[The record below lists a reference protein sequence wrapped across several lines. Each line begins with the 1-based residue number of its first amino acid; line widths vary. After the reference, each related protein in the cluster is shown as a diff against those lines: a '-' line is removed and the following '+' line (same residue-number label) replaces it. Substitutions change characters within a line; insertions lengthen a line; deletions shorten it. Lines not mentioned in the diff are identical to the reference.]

1 MQCSA
6 QHDVCL
12 TALGTAGHR
21 RPKVADGFLGAF
33 RQQDVTQ
40 VEIDPEILGVALLG
54 LAHEGP
60 RFLPLSAAVQDR
72 VGQPAEDQR
81 RLVGS
86 FPGP

>member
-1 MQCSA
+1 M
-6 QHDVCL
+6 CL
-12 TALGTAGHR
+12 TALGTAGHC

-40 VEIDPEILGVALLG
+40 VKIDPEILGVALLG
-54 LAHEGP
+54 LTHEGP
-60 RFLPLSAAVQDR
+60 RFHPLSAAVQDLE
-72 VGQPAEDQR
+72 GQPAEDQR

>member
-21 RPKVADGFLGAF
+21 RPKVADGFLRAF
-33 RQQDVTQ
+33 LQQDVTEL
-40 VEIDPEILGVALLG
+40 VIDPEILRVTLLG

-60 RFLPLSAAVQDR
+60 RFLPLDAAVQDC